1 MFIGI
6 REFMDAVIAA
16 KGKKRPQRFIAK
28 RTGLGVWGVRQ
39 RLFILRD
46 NGIVVEG
53 VIEKVKQ

>member
-1 MFIGI
+1 
-6 REFMDAVIAA
+6 MDAVIAA

-53 VIEKVKQ
+53 VIEQVKQ